1 VEAEHEAVRKTV
13 GLIDVSY
20 HGVIRIGGSEGAKF
34 LHGLVTSQVDGL
46 VEGTG
51 SVSAFLTP
59 KGKVLA
65 LCRILSLGTEYLV
78 INDPQTHD
86 KIFKHVFQ
94 FSYAGDFRV
103 EDVSARHRI
112 LSVQGPKALLVMR
125 EVCFEPVPDLNDGDW
140 FRTRIAGHEV
150 IVTSLSRTGETG
162 FDILASEDALPD
174 IWDFL
179 LLKGEFHQ
187 ISAVGHQALDAL
199 RIEAGKLVYGKD
211 VDESNMMLETGL
223 KEAVSLNKGCFT
235 GQEAVRMAI
244 DRGHPSK
251 RMSGLLLDSMRV
263 PDLGAKVL
271 AGEKELGHV
280 TSALHS
286 KSVGKVIAL
295 AYLKWGTAPPGSLVE
310 VDTGDEKLGAIVAD
324 LPLYRR
330 LDSAFKLQLR
340 NRRH

>member
-1 VEAEHEAVRKTV
+1 MPSRYKSADAEREAVRKTV

-20 HGVIRIGGSEGAKF
+20 HGVIRIGGSEGPKF
-34 LHGLVTSQVDGL
+34 LHGLVTSQVEGL
-46 VEGTG
+46 AEGKG
-51 SVSAFLTP
+51 GPSAFLTP

-65 LCRILSLGTEYLV
+65 LCRILSLGTEYLIV
-78 INDPQTHD
+78 NDPQTHD
-86 KIFKHVFQ
+86 KIFKHVFV
-94 FSYAGDFRV
+94 FSYAGDFKV
-103 EDVSARHRI
+103 EDVSVRHRA

-140 FRTRIAGHEV
+140 FRTRIGGHEV
-150 IVTSLSRTGETG
+150 IVTSASRTGEIG

-187 ISAVGHQALDAL
+187 IAAVGQQALDAL
-199 RIEAGKLVYGKD
+199 RIEAGKLVYGTD

-223 KEAVSLNKGCFT
+223 KEAVSLTKGCFT

-251 RMSGLLLDSMRV
+251 RMSGLLLDSITV
-263 PDLGAKVL
+263 PDRGAKVL
-271 AGEKELGHV
+271 DGERELGHL
-280 TSALHS
+280 TSTLDS

-295 AYLKWGTAPPGSLVE
+295 AYLKWGTAPSGSRVE
-310 VDTGDEKLGAIVAD
+310 VDTGHAKLGATVAD
-324 LPLYRR
+324 LPLYRP
-330 LDSAFKLQLR
+330 LETTQ
-340 NRRH
+340 